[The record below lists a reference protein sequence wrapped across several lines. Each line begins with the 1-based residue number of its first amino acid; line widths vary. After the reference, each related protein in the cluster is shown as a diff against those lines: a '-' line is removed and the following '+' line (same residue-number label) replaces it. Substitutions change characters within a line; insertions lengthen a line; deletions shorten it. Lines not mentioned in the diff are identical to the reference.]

1 MSHEVEGM
9 MFVGATPWHGLGV
22 RVQRGVT
29 TDDAIRC
36 AGLDWHVAT
45 KPLVTR
51 DGDEVPAMATYR
63 QSDAAILGVV
73 GPEYT
78 PVQNAD
84 AFRFFDPFIASG
96 EASYETAGSLRGGRR
111 VWILAR
117 LNRPS
122 SVIVARADDTVEKF
136 VLLSNSHDGSLA
148 VRVGYT
154 PVRVVCSN
162 TLALA
167 HGDGGGRLIR
177 LRHTG
182 NVLANLTAVREAMNL
197 ADAQFEVT
205 ADQYRW
211 LATRDINSADLRRY
225 VDVVFSA
232 PRVTDDCTAQASER
246 GRLFNRIAPLFEG
259 GRGNDLPGVRG
270 TWWAAYNAATEYLG
284 YQRGRSQDG
293 RVDSLWFGDGA
304 KLNRRALDTAMRM
317 AA

>member
-22 RVQRGVT
+22 RVERGVT

-36 AGLDWHVAT
+36 AGLDWHVGT
-45 KPLVTR
+45 KPLLTS
-51 DGDEVPAMATYR
+51 DGEDVPAMATYR
-63 QSDAAILGVV
+63 QSDGALLGVV
-73 GPEYT
+73 GPDYT

-96 EASYETAGSLRGGRR
+96 EASYETAGALRGGRR
-111 VWILAR
+111 VWVLAR

-148 VRVGYT
+148 VRVGFA
-154 PVRVVCSN
+154 PIRVVCSN

-167 HGDGGGRLIR
+167 HADAGSKLIR
-177 LRHTG
+177 LRHTA
-182 NVLANLTAVREAMNL
+182 NVLSNLAAVREAMNL
-197 ADAQFEVT
+197 ADARFEVA
-205 ADQYRW
+205 ADHYRW
-211 LATRDINSADLRRY
+211 LATRDISAADLRKY

-232 PRVTDDCTAQASER
+232 PRLADDAMPAPEHN
-246 GRLFNRIAPLFEG
+246 RLFNRIVPLFEH

-270 TWWAAYNAATEYLG
+270 TWWAALNAVNEYLG
-284 YQRGRSQDG
+284 YVRGRTQDG

-304 KLNRRALDTAMRM
+304 KLNRRALDSAMRM